1 MQGELILRNLSESS
15 NSVKVWGSVSS
26 QFLLIYESTKT
37 KLLHFVSL
45 QFSEIEKD
53 NESSSS
59 FFISLNG
66 KKLRLKS
73 KDSYER
79 DRWITAIVSSKR
91 TIQENLISDQGL
103 LIRDKDLRLSMSSSL
118 KTDIEQK
125 LPLSDDL
132 QKDFAKLFETQ
143 AKLSCLLSKKNE
155 KKKKT
160 ESENFDKIRQL
171 TQEIKEEIRKVE
183 LTQSK
188 NHEKVKLLESSLSK
202 FDLQSTFNVKAYGPN
217 GREIIDT
224 MDLSESQIFVDMI
237 SDVEEMEKIRAS
249 FYRNIG
255 KQENH
260 HLASPHSEYEEH
272 SQVLKEIV
280 FEQKPIHHLLN
291 KDPSVRKLI
300 ESNQVFIK
308 FPVLP
313 GLSPTRNSLPALR
326 DPTKK
331 PNILKIITA
340 VAGQDLSKVSMPC
353 FLNEPTSA
361 VQRLSVT
368 LSHSSLLEKASKSS
382 DVFER
387 MVFCLGLAYANFI
400 ENMERTKKPFN
411 SLLGETYELINENGR
426 CVSEQ
431 VSHHPPIT
439 AIHLETPHGFYE
451 GHTSAKMCFSL
462 MGGLKIS
469 VKSAFQI
476 TLKET
481 GERFEIDYMNFHV
494 KNLLMG
500 TPYLLFSDRL
510 TLRNPKTGESAYL
523 EFLPENSFK
532 GKRFYAK
539 GAAVT
544 ADGQKKIEL
553 YGDYYQAIFGKRVGS
568 DKEFEVIS
576 KSLLMPEK
584 ADWQYNFSLLTVNLN
599 HLTEETL
606 RNLPRTD
613 TRLRPDLRAYE
624 YGDMDLAETEKC
636 RLEDAQRTRRRE
648 NEALGNT
655 PSSLWFEYRPEEYIQ
670 HKFNGKYWECRSK
683 GEWPEDIVEIF

>member
-1 MQGELILRNLSESS
+1 MHGELILRNLNEPS
-15 NSVKVWGSVSS
+15 NSVRVWASVSS

-45 QFSEIEKD
+45 QFSEVERE
-53 NESSSS
+53 NESSSG
-59 FFISLNG
+59 FVVSLNG
-66 KKLRLKS
+66 KKLGLRS

-79 DRWITAIVSSKR
+79 DRWITAIILSRR

-103 LIRDKDLRLSMSSSL
+103 SIRDKDPKLSMSSSL

-132 QKDFAKLFETQ
+132 QQDFATLFEIQ
-143 AKLSCLLSKKNE
+143 AKLSCLLSKKRE
-155 KKKKT
+155 KSRKT
-160 ESENFDKIRQL
+160 ESEAFERIRKL
-171 TQEIKEEIRKVE
+171 TQEIKQEIRKVE
-183 LTQSK
+183 SSQSK
-188 NHEKVKLLESSLSK
+188 NLERVKLLESSLSQ
-202 FDLQSTFNVKAYGPN
+202 FDLQSTFHVKAYGPN

-224 MDLSESQIFVDMI
+224 MDLSESRLFVDMI
-237 SDVEEMEKIRAS
+237 SDFEEMEKIRAS

-255 KQENH
+255 RHENH
-260 HLASPHSEYEEH
+260 HPSSPPSEYEEH
-272 SQVLKEIV
+272 SQILREIV
-280 FEQKPIHHLLN
+280 SEEKPIHHLSN
-291 KDPSVRKLI
+291 KDPTVRKLI
-300 ESNQVFIK
+300 ESNRVFIK
-308 FPVLP
+308 YPILP
-313 GLSPTRNSLPALR
+313 DLGPTRSSLPALR

-331 PNILKIITA
+331 PNILKIISA

-368 LSHSSLLEKASKSS
+368 LAHASLLEKASQSS

-387 MVFCLGLAYANFI
+387 MAYCLGLAYANFI

-426 CVSEQ
+426 CISEQ

-439 AIHLETPHGFYE
+439 AIHLETPYGFYE

-476 TLKET
+476 TLKDT
-481 GERFEIDYMNFHV
+481 DERFEIDYMNFHV

-523 EFLPENSFK
+523 EFLPENSLK

-539 GAAVT
+539 GAAVS
-544 ADGQKKIEL
+544 ADGQKKVEL

-568 DKEFEVIS
+568 EEEFEIIS
-576 KSLLMPEK
+576 KNLSMPEK
-584 ADWQYNFSLLTVNLN
+584 SDWQYNFSLLTVNLN
-599 HLTEETL
+599 HLTQETL
-606 RNLPRTD
+606 KNLPRTD

-624 YGDMDLAETEKC
+624 HGDMDLAEAEKC
-636 RLEDAQRTRRRE
+636 RLEEAQRARRRE
-648 NEALGNT
+648 DEALGKT
-655 PSSLWFEYRPEEYIQ
+655 PSSLWFDHRPQEYLQ
-670 HKFNGKYWECRSK
+670 HKFNGKYWECRDR